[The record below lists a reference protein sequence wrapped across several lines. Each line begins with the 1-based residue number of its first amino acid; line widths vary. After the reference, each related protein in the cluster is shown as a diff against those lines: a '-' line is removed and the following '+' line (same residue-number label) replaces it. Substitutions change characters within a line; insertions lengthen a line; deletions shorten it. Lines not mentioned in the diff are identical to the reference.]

1 MSSPL
6 IRLIIV
12 DDHAMLLEGMTL
24 ALEREHDIHIVGTA
38 QSLDAAV
45 ALCAALDPDV
55 VVLDYRI
62 GPDSG
67 VELARA
73 LRNANRSTTLVG
85 MSALSSDSV
94 IDDMVEAGCV
104 SFVHKQRGIGAL
116 ASAIRDAHDGVGH
129 LPSRSSTPNGLV
141 SRLSQREIEVL
152 QLLSEGNGP
161 TEIATGLHLSV
172 HTVRNHIREIRRKL
186 DVNSQLAA
194 VAVGIRSGLILGP
207 EPD

>member
-1 MSSPL
+1 MSNSL

-38 QSLDAAV
+38 QSLDAGV
-45 ALCAALDPDV
+45 SLCAALDPDV

-62 GPDSG
+62 GGDSG
-67 VELARA
+67 VDLARA
-73 LRNANRSTTLVG
+73 LRDADASTTLIG
-85 MSALSSDSV
+85 MSALASDAV
-94 IDDMVEAGCV
+94 INDMVEAGCV

-129 LPSRSSTPNGLV
+129 LPSRSMDSAGSS
-141 SRLSQREIEVL
+141 SRLSQREMEVL
-152 QLLSEGNGP
+152 QLLSEGSGP
-161 TEIATGLHLSV
+161 AEIAARLHLSV
-172 HTVRNHIREIRRKL
+172 HTVRNHIREIRSKL

-194 VAVGIRSGLILGP
+194 VAVGIRTGLIPGP
-207 EPD
+207 QPG

>member
-1 MSSPL
+1 MSNSL

-38 QSLDAAV
+38 QSMEAGV
-45 ALCAALDPDV
+45 SLCAALDPDV

-67 VELARA
+67 IDLALA
-73 LRNANRSTTLVG
+73 LRDANSSTTLVG
-85 MSALSSDSV
+85 MSALSSDAV

-116 ASAIRDAHDGVGH
+116 ASAIRDAHDGIGH
-129 LPSRSSTPNGLV
+129 RPSRADASEKANG
-141 SRLSQREIEVL
+141 RLSQREVEVL
-152 QLLSEGNGP
+152 QMLSEGSGP
-161 TEIATGLHLSV
+161 SEIANRLHLSV

-194 VAVGIRSGLILGP
+194 VAVGIRTGLIPGP
-207 EPD
+207 ELD